1 MASCTIG
8 GPLFDACGRLLGINS
23 FGSLSDGNDA
33 EFVFAISNREIASF
47 LRQSGVDFART
58 NVECKS
64 PEQAQEEEARRTAEE
79 LARQETRERMT
90 ADARR
95 AAITAARAQAEQAI
109 LSSQENH
116 MADTANLQDFA
127 VPCHVGAALMLA
139 QANRRPARQERAE
152 CGA

>member
-1 MASCTIG
+1 MDWSSDVCSSDL
-8 GPLFDACGRLLGINS
+8 PLVDACGRVVGINS

-33 EFVFAISNREIASF
+33 EFGFAISNREIASF
-47 LRQSGVDFART
+47 LRQAGVDFART

-95 AAITAARAQAEQAI
+95 AAMTAARDQARSEEHT
-109 LSSQENH
+109 SEEHTSE
-116 MADTANLQDFA
+116 LQS
-127 VPCHVGAALMLA
+127 LM
-139 QANRRPARQERAE
+139 RI
-152 CGA
+152 